1 MLNDRRQN
9 ILKIIVEDYIK
20 TARPVGSGYV
30 AKKLNCSSA
39 TVRNEMMYLEE
50 VGLLEKTHISSG
62 RVPSEKGYRYY
73 VDELMTPKDM
83 TREDMLKLQTIF
95 KNNTLVL
102 SDTIKKSI
110 EIVTEITNY
119 TSVVLGNTSSINRL
133 KKVEVIPLGDNK
145 IITMIITDKGHVEH
159 KMMIIP
165 SNISSLEV
173 KQTVDLINKLLIG
186 TPIDEISSKLEF
198 EVKPIIPRFVKEHEV
213 LYDAFYNAFNEFST
227 RSSDVQ
233 FIGKNNF
240 LKQPEF
246 NNIEKVKEILNNFE
260 DIDKVSKMEE
270 EDNGINIY
278 IGNESELSPD
288 VAVIKT
294 KYNYNG
300 EEGTIAIIGP
310 KRMEYDKVVGILNY
324 IRDNIDIS

>member
-1 MLNDRRQN
+1 MLNDRRRN

-102 SDTIKKSI
+102 SDAIKKSI

-227 RSSDVQ
+227 RSNDVQ

>member
-20 TARPVGSGYV
+20 TARPVGSEYV

-83 TREDMLKLQTIF
+83 TGEDMLKLQTIF

-102 SDTIKKSI
+102 SDVIKKSI

>member
-20 TARPVGSGYV
+20 TARPVGSEYV

-102 SDTIKKSI
+102 SDAIKKSI

-227 RSSDVQ
+227 RSNDVQ

>member
-102 SDTIKKSI
+102 SDAIKKSI

-294 KYNYNG
+294 KYNCNG

>member
-102 SDTIKKSI
+102 SDVIKKSI

>member
-20 TARPVGSGYV
+20 TARPVGSEYV

-102 SDTIKKSI
+102 SDAIKKSI